1 VGAALDPAMIQRQIA
16 EGATVACRRSGYL
29 QEIDQ
34 AALVA
39 AATEAAA
46 VVHVLFRPGQFVF
59 RGEPLACVW
68 PADRSVKLED
78 SIGRHVT
85 LGSHRILKQDCEF
98 GIAQIVEIAIRALSP
113 AINDSFTG
121 IACVDFA
128 GHALLVL
135 ADAPPFEGCWY
146 DAAGNIRVRVPTLRL
161 ERLVKMAFDQ
171 IRQAA
176 TDNPA
181 VLIRM
186 LNTIGRIAPLM
197 QKKEHRKALMEQA
210 DAIRE
215 SAASRNLA
223 KIDRDDIEVAW
234 QRATRDSN
242 RRD

>member
-1 VGAALDPAMIQRQIA
+1 
-16 EGATVACRRSGYL
+16 
-29 QEIDQ
+29 
-34 AALVA
+34 
-39 AATEAAA
+39 
-46 VVHVLFRPGQFVF
+46 
-59 RGEPLACVW
+59 
-68 PADRSVKLED
+68 
-78 SIGRHVT
+78 
-85 LGSHRILKQDCEF
+85 LKQDGEF

-113 AINDSFTG
+113 AINDTFTG

-128 GHALLVL
+128 GDALLVL

-146 DAAGNIRVRVPTLRL
+146 DAAGNIRVRVPPLRL

-186 LNTIGRIAPLM
+186 LNTIGRIAPRM
-197 QKKEHRKALMEQA
+197 QEKDHRKALMEQA

-223 KIDRDDIEVAW
+223 KIDRNDIEAAW
-234 QRATRDSN
+234 RRATRDSTAGTDEVA
-242 RRD
+242 RSRSVPSHEDGAAATSAG